1 MKATTRI
8 SKEERRRE
16 IVEAATREF
25 AAGGLHGTPVEAIA
39 RRVGVSQPYLFQLFG
54 TKKQL
59 FIAAL
64 RRGYERTRATFVA
77 AANEAAPGST
87 PWDKLM
93 VMGSA
98 YEQLLQ
104 DRTLLLMQ
112 LQGYVACE
120 DPEVREI
127 VRGEFVRLV
136 QEVKAASGAQDEELR
151 FWLAE
156 GMLMN
161 VAAAIELG
169 SIHQSWADL
178 CAGWMDAGTSNGS
191 GG

>member
-1 MKATTRI
+1 MAETRLTR
-8 SKEERRRE
+8 EERKRLA
-16 IVEAATREF
+16 VEAAMQEF
-25 AAGGLHGTPVEAIA
+25 AVGGLHGTPVEAIA

-64 RRGYERTRATFVA
+64 QRGYERTRATFVA
-77 AANEAAPGST
+77 AAKEAAPGST

-98 YEQLLQ
+98 YERLLQ

-127 VRGEFVRLV
+127 VRDEFVRLV

-169 SIHQSWADL
+169 SIHQSWAEL
-178 CAGWMDAGTSNGS
+178 CAGWMETGASDEP